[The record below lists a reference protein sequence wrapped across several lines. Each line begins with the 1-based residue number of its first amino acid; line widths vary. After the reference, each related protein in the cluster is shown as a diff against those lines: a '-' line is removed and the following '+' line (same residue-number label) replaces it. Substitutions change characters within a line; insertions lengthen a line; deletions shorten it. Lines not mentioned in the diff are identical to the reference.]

1 MLTIH
6 GRINSINVQ
15 KVALACEELKL
26 PYKRIDAGGAFGIV
40 QTAEYKAM
48 NPNGL
53 VPVLVDD
60 GFVLWESNTIVRYLA
75 AKYGEGTFWQTDPAA
90 RALSD
95 RWMDWASVSFYP
107 KLHSAFWG
115 LVRTPP
121 DKRDHAAIEASIDA
135 TDQALDILEAELDSK
150 LSDGK
155 LFLAGHTPTIGDIA
169 LVPAIFRWLNM
180 PVQRKPKPHTEAWCA
195 RMANRPGYGNALI
208 LPIT

>member
-40 QTAEYKAM
+40 QTAAYKAM

-75 AKYGEGTFWQTDPAA
+75 AKYGEGTLWQTDPAA

-95 RWMDWASVSFYP
+95 RWMDWGSISFYP
-107 KLHSAFWG
+107 KLHPAFWG
-115 LVRTPP
+115 LVRTLPE
-121 DKRDHAAIEASIDA
+121 KCDHAAIEASIEA
-135 TDQALDILEAELDSK
+135 TEQALDILEMELT
-150 LSDGK
+150 GK
-155 LFLAGHTPTIGDIA
+155 LFLAGDHPTIGDIA
-169 LVPAIFRWLNM
+169 LTPAIFRWLNM
-180 PVQRKPKPHTEAWCA
+180 PVQRKSKPHVEAWCA
-195 RMANRPGYGNALI
+195 RMVKRPGYGNALV

>member
-40 QTAEYKAM
+40 QTAAYKAM

-75 AKYGEGTFWQTDPAA
+75 AKYGEGTLWQTDPAA

-95 RWMDWASVSFYP
+95 RWMDWGSISFYP
-107 KLHSAFWG
+107 KLHPAFWG
-115 LVRTPP
+115 LVRTLPE
-121 DKRDHAAIEASIDA
+121 KRDHAAIEASIEA
-135 TDQALDILEAELDSK
+135 TEQSLDILETELS
-150 LSDGK
+150 GK
-155 LFLAGHTPTIGDIA
+155 LFLAGDHPTIGDIA
-169 LVPAIFRWLNM
+169 LTPAIFRWLNM
-180 PVQRKPKPHTEAWCA
+180 PIKRKSKPHVEAWCA
-195 RMANRPGYGNALI
+195 RMVKRPGYGNALV

>member
-26 PYKRIDAGGAFGIV
+26 PYKRIDAGGAFGGV

-75 AKYGEGTFWQTDPAA
+75 AKYGEGTLWLVNPAA

-95 RWMDWASVSFYP
+95 RWMDWGAISFYP
-107 KLHSAFWG
+107 KLHPAFWG
-115 LVRTPP
+115 LVRTSA
-121 DKRDHAAIEASIDA
+121 DKRDHAAIEASIEA
-135 TDQALDILEAELDSK
+135 TEAALDVLEGQLE
-150 LSDGK
+150 GK
-155 LFLAGHTPTIGDIA
+155 LFLAGDHPTIGDIA
-169 LVPAIFRWLNM
+169 LVPAVFRWLNM
-180 PVQRKPKPHTEAWCA
+180 PVQRKTKPNIEAWCA
-195 RMANRPGYGNALI
+195 RLAKRPGYNKALM